1 MIKVKRKKILIVF
14 DDMIADTNINRNVQS
29 IIKELLIRCRIMNI
43 SLYLS
48 YKLIFLFHKMS
59 E

>member
-14 DDMIADTNINRNVQS
+14 DDMIADTNINRKVQS
-29 IIKELLIRCRIMNI
+29 VIKELLIRCRIMNI